1 MWQCPKVHILSQIG
15 HSGDQKCAPPEKSAR
30 EIGIDA
36 ATFLAYSPIVS
47 LYPLILEH
55 CGSGGLSKST
65 DPPGFGEWQL
75 GPFRIHA
82 Q

>member
-1 MWQCPKVHILSQIG
+1 MWQCPKVYALSQIE
-15 HSGDQKCAPPEKSAR
+15 HSAYQRCAPRKKSGERNREKEIGK

-55 CGSGGLSKST
+55 YVL
-65 DPPGFGEWQL
+65 
-75 GPFRIHA
+75 
-82 Q
+82 